1 MVAAYPATE
10 TRTMALAASAPAPS
24 TRLPMHTPRWTWPV
38 LPMIPM
44 IWPCASARLCGN
56 PGHDPHG
63 EALGG
68 PLGGPWEALGGP
80 LIIMCGSTDIDCCA
94 CGMPI
99 SPCPS
104 ARAHQPVPINPCPS
118 THAHWLLPIDSCLV
132 TVPPQPHLTCSAPQH
147 TVSAEKARP
156 YMRGTTQTSIRMA
169 GMQHGTTRIEA
180 AAGWPIHGE
189 LDHVQSTC
197 TLRPC

>member
-104 ARAHQPVPINPCPS
+104 ARAHQPVPINSCPLALTDRLMPRNGTPPTPFDMQCS
-118 THAHWLLPIDSCLV
+118 TAHCVRGEGTAIHARHHADLHQDGWDAAWHH
-132 TVPPQPHLTCSAPQH
+132 PH
-147 TVSAEKARP
+147 
-156 YMRGTTQTSIRMA
+156 RGGCGVA
-169 GMQHGTTRIEA
+169 HP
-180 AAGWPIHGE
+180 W
-189 LDHVQSTC
+189 
-197 TLRPC
+197 